1 MRRDGRR
8 PHWHDQ
14 PMLNKRRFTDWT
26 IGLKTRRGRPRKDGE
41 SPPTLRRA
49 VQSLGAPGVAVPA
62 GPRYEFSP
70 ARLAHIRHRTR
81 LSQMQFARLLNVSV
95 RTVQNWEQGR
105 RRPTG
110 PAISLIRIVDRDAP
124 LALRALRIPLPR
136 RRVAVRREVA
146 SPRGFEPRSQP

>member
-1 MRRDGRR
+1 
-8 PHWHDQ
+8 
-14 PMLNKRRFTDWT
+14 MLNKQHLADWT
-26 IGLKTRRGRPRKDGE
+26 IGLKPRRGRPRKDDE

-49 VQSLGAPGVAVPA
+49 AQPLGAPGVAVPA

-110 PAISLIRIVDRDAP
+110 PAVSLIRIVDRDAP
-124 LALRALRIPLPR
+124 LALRALRIPVPR
-136 RRVAVRREVA
+136 RRATRQGKVA